1 MLRPARAEDA
11 YAVARVL
18 IESRRVF
25 LPFAPSA
32 HSDPEVHRWVAST
45 LIPSGGVSVWERL
58 GEVVAVLAV
67 SSDEAAAWIDQLYL
81 MPGAE
86 GRGIGSKL
94 LQHAH
99 RNLRRPVR
107 LYTFQENLRARTFY
121 ERHGY
126 KALEFTDG
134 QSNEEKCPDVLYE
147 LSSMRTEA

>member
-25 LPFAPSA
+25 LPYAPSA
-32 HSDPEVHRWVAST
+32 HPDQEVHQWVAST
-45 LIPSGGVSVWERL
+45 LIPSGGVSVWEHL

-67 SSDEAAAWIDQLYL
+67 SRDEAAAWIDQLYV

-99 RNLRRPVR
+99 HHVRRPVR
-107 LYTFQENLRARTFY
+107 LYTFQENLRARAFY

-126 KALEFTDG
+126 RALEFTDG
-134 QSNEEKCPDVLYE
+134 QGNEEKCPDVLYE
-147 LSSMRTEA
+147 LSSPRTEA

>member
-25 LPFAPSA
+25 LPYAPSV
-32 HSDPEVHRWVAST
+32 HPDQEVHRWVANT
-45 LIPSGGVSVWERL
+45 LIPSGGVSVWEHL
-58 GEVVAVLAV
+58 GGIVAVLAV

-86 GRGIGSKL
+86 GHGIGSKL

-99 RNLRRPVR
+99 RHLRRPVR
-107 LYTFQENLRARTFY
+107 LYTFQENLRARAFY

-134 QSNEEKCPDVLYE
+134 QSNEEKCADVLYE
-147 LSSMRTEA
+147 LSSTRAEA